1 MEDARMK
8 KANSASRTDI
18 YFLNFDGQV
27 LTPGADDPVQNRSQ
41 LISQTVAIPTYL
53 AGDPKRAAKIQ
64 SIIREVKAI
73 LAPYNIKIVTSR
85 PQSGP
90 YDMMVAGGS
99 SRQAGLPAGIGAVA
113 VIDCTAALPHHVSLL
128 FDQTTGHE
136 AARQII
142 GSLGISH
149 GISASTKS
157 TDCMCIVDVG
167 STPLAVAC
175 TLGGVN
181 TPVSLSLN
189 CEATG
194 LTTMNVQQKFLMKF
208 GKHP

>member
-1 MEDARMK
+1 MN
-8 KANSASRTDI
+8 KANSASRTNI

-149 GISASTKS
+149 GISASTK
-157 TDCMCIVDVG
+157 
-167 STPLAVAC
+167 PPPAAC
-175 TLGGVN
+175 TRRPTTGGSMTTN
-181 TPVSLSLN
+181 LSGN
-189 CEATG
+189 PFG
-194 LTTMNVQQKFLMKF
+194 LYERILVVKPITQKLDSNARSFTVQGF
-208 GKHP
+208 